1 MGLTLKDRRME
12 FDLPPLPIKD
22 FLLEYNLHAKKS
34 LGQNFLFDSGSLSK
48 IVRGSDVTKDDVVL
62 EIGAGMGSLTRFLG
76 LAAKRVVAVEIDQK
90 MLPILDQ
97 VLFPFKNVEI
107 VHGDMLELDPA
118 ELMNGEDYICIANIP
133 YYITSALMR
142 HLLESSLRPKRIVF
156 TMQTEVASRICAK
169 EGKLSLLALS
179 VQVYG
184 APRVVAKLPAGAFY
198 PPPKVDS
205 ATLRVDLFD
214 EPRIPQEH
222 IDTFF
227 KLAKAGFSQK
237 RKNLRN
243 SLSGGLHISKEEV
256 EKMLGKAEI
265 DTSRRAE
272 TLSIEEWGKLTEIY
286 TESR

>member
-1 MGLTLKDRRME
+1 ME
-12 FDLPPLPIKD
+12 FDLPPLPVKD
-22 FLLEYNLHAKKS
+22 FLIEYNLHAKKS
-34 LGQNFLFDSGSLSK
+34 LGQNFLFDSGSLTK
-48 IVRGSDVTKDDVVL
+48 IVKGSDVTQEDAVL

-76 LAAKRVVAVEIDQK
+76 LAAKRVVAVEIDQN
-90 MLPILDQ
+90 MLPILKQ
-97 VLFPFKNVEI
+97 VLLPFKNIEI
-107 VHGDMLELDPA
+107 VHGDMLKLDPA
-118 ELMNGEDYICIANIP
+118 ELMNGEEYICIANIP

-156 TMQTEVASRICAK
+156 TMQKEVAARICAQ

-184 APRVVAKLPAGAFY
+184 TPRVVAKLPAGAFY

-214 EPRIPQEH
+214 EPRIPQEQMD
-222 IDTFF
+222 IFF

-256 EKMLGKAEI
+256 ENLLAQAEI
-265 DTSRRAE
+265 DATRRAE
-272 TLSIEEWGKLTEIY
+272 TLSIEEWGRLTNLY
-286 TESR
+286 SPTG

>member
-1 MGLTLKDRRME
+1 MD
-12 FDLPPLPIKD
+12 FNLPPLPVKD
-22 FLLEYNLHAKKS
+22 FLLEYGLHPKKS
-34 LGQNFLFDSGSLSK
+34 LGQNFLFDSGSLAK
-48 IVRGSDVTKDDVVL
+48 IVRGADVSPDDVVL

-90 MLPILDQ
+90 MLPILNQ
-97 VLFPFKNVEI
+97 VMLPFKNVEI
-107 VHGDMLELDPA
+107 VHGDMLKLDPA
-118 ELMNGEDYICIANIP
+118 ELMGESFICIANIP

-156 TMQTEVASRICAK
+156 TMQTEVAARICAN

-184 APRVVAKLPAGAFY
+184 TPRVVAKLPAGAFY

-214 EPRIPQEH
+214 EPRIAQEQM
-222 IDTFF
+222 DTFF

-243 SLSGGLHISKEEV
+243 SLSGGLKIAKEEA
-256 EKMLGKAEI
+256 ENLLGQAGI
-265 DTSRRAE
+265 DINRRAE
-272 TLSIEEWGKLTEIY
+272 TLSIDEWNRLTELY
-286 TESR
+286 SAVG

>member
-1 MGLTLKDRRME
+1 ME
-12 FDLPPLPIKD
+12 FDLPPLPVRD
-22 FLLEYNLHAKKS
+22 FLLEYDLHAKKS
-34 LGQNFLFDSGSLSK
+34 LGQNFLFDNGSLGK
-48 IVRGSDVTKDDVVL
+48 IVRGSDVSKDDVVL
-62 EIGAGMGSLTRFLG
+62 EIGAGMGSLTRFLAV
-76 LAAKRVVAVEIDQK
+76 AAKRVVAVEIDQK

-97 VLFPFKNVEI
+97 VLLPFNNVEV
-107 VHGDMLELDPA
+107 VHGDMLEQDPA
-118 ELMNGEDYICIANIP
+118 ELMDGEEYICIANIP

-142 HLLESSLRPKRIVF
+142 HLLESTLRPKRIVF
-156 TMQTEVASRICAK
+156 TMQQEVAARICAG

-184 APRVVAKLPAGAFY
+184 APRVVAKLPAGAFF

-214 EPRIPQEH
+214 EPRIPSEH

-227 KLAKAGFSQK
+227 QLAKAGFSQK

-243 SLSGGLHISKEEV
+243 SLSGGLHIAKEEA
-256 EKMLGKAEI
+256 ENLLAQAEI
-265 DTSRRAE
+265 DATRRAE

-286 TESR
+286 SATG